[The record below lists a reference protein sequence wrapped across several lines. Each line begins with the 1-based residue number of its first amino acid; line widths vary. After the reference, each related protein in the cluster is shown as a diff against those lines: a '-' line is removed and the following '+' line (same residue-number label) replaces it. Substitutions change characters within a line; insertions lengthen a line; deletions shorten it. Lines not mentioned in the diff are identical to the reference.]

1 MASLLQLVNEQFTKW
16 VEEENRQLRII
27 EEAAASLVAAAKTH
41 PARKPHLKRLRIAQK
56 NLETASE
63 QCILYTK
70 LADYISS
77 DSNLSELPLEGDFIE
92 QLQALELNKNLPG
105 IINQLTLLD

>member
-1 MASLLQLVNEQFTKW
+1 MPSLLQLVNEQFTKW

-41 PARKPHLKRLRIAQK
+41 LARKPHLKRMRKAQK
-56 NLETASE
+56 DLESASE

-70 LADYISS
+70 IAE
-77 DSNLSELPLEGDFIE
+77 NLSDNISAESHPDIIE
-92 QLQALELNKNLPG
+92 QLK
-105 IINQLTLLD
+105 QLFRESDIQIEIDQLKILKIR

>member
-1 MASLLQLVNEQFTKW
+1 MASLLQLVNEQFAKW

-41 PARKPHLKRLRIAQK
+41 PARKPHLKRLREAQK
-56 NLETASE
+56 NLENASE

-70 LADYISS
+70 IADELNS
-77 DSNLSELPLEGDFIE
+77 DSHVIIMGNDKSLIDQLKEVNLSSETHT
-92 QLQALELNKNLPG
+92 ALNKLQF
-105 IINQLTLLD
+105 I